1 MRKPTDDFFSFSYR
15 SVKSWSACLQ
25 TIRERGRE
33 REMKVFQW
41 GYMFPIC
48 THASF
53 WTDEEEG
60 SHFSCESRV
69 LPDVA
74 SVVCRLFFLVAVL

>member
-1 MRKPTDDFFSFSYR
+1 MTFFLSLSVREKLECMSPNDQRK
-15 SVKSWSACLQ
+15 
-25 TIRERGRE
+25 RE
-33 REMKVFQW
+33 REMKVFLW

-53 WTDEEEG
+53 WIDEEDG

-74 SVVCRLFFLVAVL
+74 SVVCGLFFLVTVL

>member
-1 MRKPTDDFFSFSYR
+1 
-15 SVKSWSACLQ
+15 
-25 TIRERGRE
+25 
-33 REMKVFQW
+33 MKVFLW

-60 SHFSCESRV
+60 SHFSCDSRV

-74 SVVCRLFFLVAVL
+74 SVVCSLFFLVTVL

>member
-1 MRKPTDDFFSFSYR
+1 MTLFLFL
-15 SVKSWSACLQ
+15 SV
-25 TIRERGRE
+25 REKLVCMYQNDQRERE
-33 REMKVFQW
+33 REMKVFLW

-53 WTDEEEG
+53 WTDEEQG

-74 SVVCRLFFLVAVL
+74 SVVCRFFSS

>member
-1 MRKPTDDFFSFSYR
+1 MKAG
-15 SVKSWSACLQ
+15 VHV
-25 TIRERGRE
+25 RERE
-33 REMKVFQW
+33 REMKVFLW

-53 WTDEEEG
+53 WTDEEQG

-74 SVVCRLFFLVAVL
+74 SVVCGLFFLVTVL